1 MSVKRASAPQSAPR
15 SAPQSVPGSH
25 DALLERILLRDGSS
39 VLIRRSTAQDEP
51 ALHAFLEGLCLD
63 ARRLRFFTGAAD
75 LDYAAHLTAT
85 TDERHWGL
93 IALNGAGE
101 VVAHAT
107 YVLIDEHTADVAIE
121 LDDHL
126 HGRGL
131 GTILIERLAELAEDR
146 GVCRFIADVLPD
158 NYEMLDVF
166 RDGFD
171 ARTTYR
177 EGVEAVEF
185 PTASWRLARERFGA
199 AAQQPPDD
207 DPRGASAQPRATA
220 ATAGSTVH
228 WEHGPSR

>member
-166 RDGFD
+166 R
-171 ARTTYR
+171 
-177 EGVEAVEF
+177 VEF
-185 PTASWRLARERFGA
+185 PTASWRLARERFAA